1 VTHIKA
7 DQTNGVF
14 ELSSAS
20 SAYGTLDSSTQVLTP
35 GANMTGVGCGVSMK
49 TNGTNVYATGS
60 FNQGQTCA
68 ASATVCADASTLSD
82 SSGACGSLT
91 SISTLGLER
100 ADVSGNQAKSLVV
113 DRTWVSGI

>member
-1 VTHIKA
+1 
-7 DQTNGVF
+7 VF

-20 SAYGTLDSSTQVLTP
+20 SADSTQTISP
-35 GANMTGVGCGVSMK
+35 GANYSGLGCGVSMK
-49 TNGTNVYATGS
+49 TDGSYVYAEGIFS
-60 FNQGQTCA
+60 QASSCP

>member
-1 VTHIKA
+1 
-7 DQTNGVF
+7 
-14 ELSSAS
+14 
-20 SAYGTLDSSTQVLTP
+20 
-35 GANMTGVGCGVSMK
+35 MTGVGCGVSMK